1 MGMKQLLL
9 ICAVVV
15 LAGCGEKPLDPIF
28 EKVVRIELKK
38 PEGEL
43 TKADLEEVKVLCLDA
58 LELTKLPRGLE
69 KCTEL
74 TSLSLTQNELTDF
87 TGLENLTQ
95 LKVLSLM
102 GNKLTEIPKGLE
114 KLTKLEV
121 LWLKHN
127 PDLTKAQIDELQ
139 KALPN
144 CGISSNPTK

>member
-1 MGMKQLLL
+1 MKQLLL

-15 LAGCGEKPLDPIF
+15 LAGCGKKPLDPIL

-43 TKADLEEVKVLCLDA
+43 TKADFEEVKELHLDA

-74 TSLSLTQNELTDF
+74 TSLSLTGNELTDF

-102 GNKLTEIPKGLE
+102 GNKLTEVPKGLE
-114 KLTKLEV
+114 KLTKLEY
-121 LWLKHN
+121 LYLSLN
-127 PDLTKAQIDELQ
+127 PDLTKAQIAELQ
-139 KALPN
+139 KALPK
-144 CGISSNPTK
+144 CKIGSSPKK